1 MPLVP
6 LAPVLEHAAKNR
18 YAVGAFNVINLDF
31 AETILE
37 TAARLRSPVI
47 MSIAELHFPYVN
59 LENICPSLRDM
70 AARADVPVVLNLD
83 HGKSLDSIARAI
95 DNGFTAVMID
105 GSSLDFE
112 ENVRLT
118 SEVVAYANPKGVGV
132 EAELGGVLGHE
143 SATGQGE
150 ANPDLF
156 TNVEQA
162 REFVQRT
169 KVNALAVAVGNA
181 HGRYKLEPKLDFDR
195 IEQLANAT
203 QIPLVLHGGSGLPD
217 DALRTAIGLGICKL
231 NYYTEMAMAAFGT
244 IKDRLANAPETYGPG
259 HSDYPILFKAVKDR
273 VGQEVASRM
282 HVYGSVGK
290 AD

>member
-31 AETILE
+31 AEAILE
-37 TAARLRSPVI
+37 TATRLRSPVI
-47 MSIAELHFPYVN
+47 LSIAELHFPYVN

-83 HGKSLDSIARAI
+83 HGKSLESLARAI

-105 GSSLDFE
+105 GSALDFE
-112 ENVRLT
+112 DNVKLT
-118 SEVVAYANPKGVGV
+118 SEIVAYAGPKGVGV
-132 EAELGGVLGHE
+132 EAELGCVLGHE
-143 SATGQGE
+143 SKVGEGE

-156 TNVEQA
+156 TNVDLA
-162 REFVQRT
+162 KEFVQRT
-169 KVNALAVAVGNA
+169 KVNALAVSVGNA
-181 HGRYKLEPKLDFDR
+181 HGRYKREPKLDFDR
-195 IEQLANAT
+195 IEQLAKAT

-217 DALRTAIGLGICKL
+217 DALRTAIQLGICKL

-244 IKDRLANAPETYGPG
+244 IKDTLANAAPTYGPG

-273 VGQEVASRM
+273 VGEEVASRM
-282 HVYGSVGK
+282 NVYGSAGK
-290 AD
+290 A